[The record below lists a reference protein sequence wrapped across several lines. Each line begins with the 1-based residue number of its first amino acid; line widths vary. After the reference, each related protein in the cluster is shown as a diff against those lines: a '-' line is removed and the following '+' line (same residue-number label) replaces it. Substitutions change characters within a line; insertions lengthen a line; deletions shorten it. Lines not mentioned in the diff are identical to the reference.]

1 MCGIFGLTGS
11 NDALALLREALET
24 LEYRGYDSAGI
35 AVVDADLKGITRHRS
50 AERGRAIAAL
60 EAPSLSWPAVI
71 GTGIGHTR
79 WATHGAPTHDNAHP
93 HMDCKGDIA
102 IVHNGIIENHRELSS
117 RLIAGGHALS
127 SQTDTEVIAHL
138 IEDASNLGLTPVESV
153 RSALRDLRGD
163 FALSVVFGSEP
174 DLLVAARRASPLIIG
189 MTETTGY
196 VASDISALL
205 PLTRELYALGDDEV
219 AEIRPGK
226 MTIYDASGAKDT
238 GPVPI
243 HVTWDVA
250 AAKKGGYEDFMTKE
264 IYEQPQALQDTL
276 LGRFR
281 DDGTTDFE
289 ELSLSKQQLASFE
302 RVLFLACGSS
312 YHAALCA
319 SLATE
324 HFARIP
330 SSAEVASEFRYRDA
344 VLGEKTLVVAV
355 SQSGESVDTLHA
367 LREAKRLGA
376 TTIALTNVV
385 GSVLTREA
393 DGALYTHAGPEIGV
407 ASTKCHLAQIAL
419 LEAFAI
425 HLGWARGLASD
436 AMLLEATTNLLSV
449 PELVED
455 TLGRIEQYHATA
467 LKYANVNDFYF
478 LGRRTGFPIAL
489 EGALKLKEL
498 AYVRAE
504 AYPAGEMKHGP
515 IALIDPS
522 AVVVVIATRTPMW
535 EKVMANVEE
544 MKARGATVIAVAE
557 EGDDETASLV
567 DDVLVV
573 PATMEFCS
581 PIVDVVPLQCFAYAI
596 ARARGND
603 ADRPRNLA
611 KVVTVE

>member
-11 NDALALLREALET
+11 ADVLGVLRESLGT

-35 AVVDADLKGITRHRS
+35 AVVDADYKGITRHRS
-50 AERGRAIAAL
+50 AERGHAIAAL
-60 EAPSLSWPAVI
+60 GLASLAWPVSI

-93 HMDCKGDIA
+93 HTDCNDALA
-102 IVHNGIIENHRELSS
+102 IVHNGIIENHRELKA
-117 RLIAGGHALS
+117 RLVASGHIFVS
-127 SQTDTEVIAHL
+127 ETDTEVIAHL
-138 IEDASNLGLTPVESV
+138 IEEELTAGLSPVDSV
-153 RSALRDLRGD
+153 RAVLGELRGD
-163 FALSVVFGSEP
+163 FALNVVFASDPE
-174 DLLVAARRASPLIIG
+174 LLVAARRTSPLIIG
-189 MTETTGY
+189 MTASTGF

-219 AEIRPGK
+219 VEIRPGK
-226 MTIYDASGAKDT
+226 MTIYDDAGTPIAPT
-238 GPVPI
+238 PI

-264 IYEQPQALQDTL
+264 IFEQPLALADTL

-281 DDGTTDFE
+281 EDKTTEFE
-289 ELSLSKQQLASFE
+289 ELSLSAGDLAGFD
-302 RVLFLACGSS
+302 RVLYLACGSS
-312 YHAALCA
+312 YHAALSA

-324 HFARIP
+324 RFAKIA

-344 VLGEKTLVVAV
+344 VLSSKTLVVAV

-385 GSVLTREA
+385 DSVLTREA
-393 DGALYTHAGPEIGV
+393 DAALYTRAGPEIGV

-419 LEAFAI
+419 LETFAL
-425 HLGWARGLASD
+425 HLGWARALVDDSTLREAASQLLATPD
-436 AMLLEATTNLLSV
+436 
-449 PELVED
+449 LV
-455 TLGRIEQYHATA
+455 TRALARIDRYHEIAHR
-467 LKYANVNDFYF
+467 YASVNDFYF
-478 LGRRTGFPIAL
+478 LGRRIGFPIAL

-515 IALIDPS
+515 IALIEPG
-522 AVVVVIATRTPMW
+522 AVVLVVATRTSLW

-544 MKARGATVIAVAE
+544 MQARGATVIALAE
-557 EGDDETASLV
+557 EGDDETAGLV

-581 PIVDVVPLQCFAYAI
+581 PIVDVVPLQCFAYAV